1 MHVGSGQ
8 EFEPTSTWWLKILQT
23 EAGTVSDL
31 PTFRWFSS
39 ATSLIATYIPGL
51 MCADNA
57 YVMTAQSAGMLLCLT
72 RRHDNFARTPL
83 WLACDSGTITKHEA
97 LLFILT
103 MDAVQVLYARRG
115 AATCEMQT
123 YRTTDHCV
131 VPAGSVLRWRARPGH
146 VPTVHRFSVS
156 DCQSREQQLRAQPRT
171 RKLSSSED

>member
-1 MHVGSGQ
+1 MVEDLASRCMWAPSAVCGPLLMVLICHEPDRHISGL
-8 EFEPTSTWWLKILQT
+8 T
-23 EAGTVSDL
+23 
-31 PTFRWFSS
+31 
-39 ATSLIATYIPGL
+39 
-51 MCADNA
+51 CADSA
-57 YVMTAQSAGMLLCLT
+57 CVMTAQSAELLPCLT
-72 RRHDNFARTPL
+72 RRHDNLARTSL
-83 WLACDSGTITKHEA
+83 WLACGNATPSKHEA
-97 LLFILT
+97 LLFVLT

-131 VPAGSVLRWRARPGH
+131 VLAGSVLRWRARPGH